1 MSDELD
7 PELLCLFAA
16 ANRPLPN
23 VEFDARVMERLHEPY
38 SGSGL
43 ARAVMS
49 GSRAALSGL
58 VTGIVAPF
66 RLRPGHVGLMTV
78 SAAALV
84 IWATLQGAW

>member
-7 PELLCLFAA
+7 PELSRLFAE

-38 SGSGL
+38 SWSGL
-43 ARAVMS
+43 ARVVMS
-49 GSRAALSGL
+49 SSRGALSGL
-58 VTGIVAPF
+58 MIGIVAPF

-84 IWATLQGAW
+84 IWATLQGA